1 MNNGRYPVVGTDG
14 VSVTTNSS
22 SGRYQTTG
30 TYNFYDVYKS
40 HPSFV
45 SWSRICKFDTG
56 SAAMEKINPATTAND
71 NRSLQPCGSSKG

>member
-22 SGRYQTTG
+22 SGRYRTTG

-45 SWSRICKFDTG
+45 MLDPDPHW
-56 SAAMEKINPATTAND
+56 EKLKIKKMNAVNNPAYQVSVSELTY
-71 NRSLQPCGSSKG
+71 Q

>member
-45 SWSRICKFDTG
+45 MLD
-56 SAAMEKINPATTAND
+56 PD
-71 NRSLQPCGSSKG
+71 PH